1 MKSKSTIADPSISK
15 NLHQLVDQAAG
26 NSIPKAVKRNSFIVN
41 EVPREF
47 QVASNEKI
55 LATIL
60 NNLLSSVV
68 SNSKHSCI
76 RIKANVYGDIICL
89 CIKDKSNFSD
99 NTVNGK
105 LDQVKQ
111 LVKKLRG
118 SVIIRNMEDKFT
130 TILLSF
136 PNNPIAA

>member
-1 MKSKSTIADPSISK
+1 MKPKSTIADHSISK
-15 NLHQLVDQAAG
+15 NLHHLVDQAAG
-26 NSIPKAVKRNSFIVN
+26 NYIPKAVKRNSFIVN

-68 SNSKHSCI
+68 SHSKHSCI
-76 RIKANVYGDIICL
+76 RIKANIYGDIICL
-89 CIKDKSNFSD
+89 CIKDNSNYSD
-99 NTVNGK
+99 NAVNGK